1 MRKKIYDGTLVK
13 ALDPVVFLMPFIM
26 PRRCDSEV
34 FVNLDLDLTKVEPF
48 IREMRES
55 IPDLTLYHF
64 VFAALARS
72 AFRYPQINRF
82 IVDGGI
88 YQRNSV
94 KVSMMVKKERA
105 IDGKESAIFPIIEKK
120 DTLADIVNKCQT
132 LTEETFANLKGD
144 SNDFD
149 GLMKVLN
156 AAPAVLTKAFVHSMF
171 WLDGHGRLPK
181 SLRAVQPF
189 HSSFFVSNV
198 GSIGLPVIFHHL
210 YQFGTVSGFIC
221 IGQKEWKLSMD
232 RHGNVSKKKILPT
245 TFLADSRICDGYSYS
260 CAFRAIRNCFD
271 HPEIL
276 LQSFEEW
283 QSAQSSQASRS
294 SQDSRTD

>member
-210 YQFGTVSGFIC
+210 YLYQPSTVSVTISFVFFCEVTIV
-221 IGQKEWKLSMD
+221 II
-232 RHGNVSKKKILPT
+232 VSPT
-245 TFLADSRICDGYSYS
+245 
-260 CAFRAIRNCFD
+260 
-271 HPEIL
+271 
-276 LQSFEEW
+276 
-283 QSAQSSQASRS
+283 
-294 SQDSRTD
+294 